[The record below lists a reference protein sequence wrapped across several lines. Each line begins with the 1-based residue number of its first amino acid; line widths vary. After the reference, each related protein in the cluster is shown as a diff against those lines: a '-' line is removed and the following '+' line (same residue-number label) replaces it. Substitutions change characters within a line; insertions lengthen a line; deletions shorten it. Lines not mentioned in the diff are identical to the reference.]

1 MFQKGATGARRVSD
15 AQLCSMAR
23 NPSVARARV
32 REVCSIARLRV
43 GWSAMG
49 TLTRKR
55 PQFDSCR

>member
-49 TLTRKR
+49 H
-55 PQFDSCR
+55 